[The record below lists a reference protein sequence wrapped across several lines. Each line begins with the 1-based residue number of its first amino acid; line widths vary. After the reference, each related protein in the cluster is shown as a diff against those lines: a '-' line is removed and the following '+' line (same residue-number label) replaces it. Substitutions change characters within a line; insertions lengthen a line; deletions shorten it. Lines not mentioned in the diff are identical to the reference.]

1 MLVIR
6 VIALQG
12 KTTTAGPSFDFGEA
26 GGSIGRADS
35 NQLVLEDAERV
46 ISRVQARI
54 VYRGGG
60 FELVDQGANP
70 TIVNGQ
76 RVGNGA
82 SMPLKVGDQL
92 EIGAYR
98 LEVVL
103 PGRGSQTDSDPLGL
117 MAGLG
122 PEGHDPFK
130 DIAVKTWPKS
140 EDLLGGLGGG
150 EGPPPASVDD
160 PLGLFAGFD
169 ATPLPISR
177 PPVTEPGFNPPKSG
191 QGKPLIPDD
200 FDPFAD
206 PFAPKV
212 APKPT
217 QLPLDDDALG
227 LGLGSTGKAGGGV
240 DNLFGLDAPAGSDPF
255 AGTPLGEAAPRSSGL
270 SVDPLELLGGEAA
283 PTREAAA
290 EPDQVPAV
298 HQAFTPPKPAAS
310 EPSSPAST
318 PPPPSPDASGVF
330 LSWENAESEEGVAR
344 TMILSPGSKAG
355 RETAAPATPEPA
367 EAPKD
372 EVAQPA
378 PPAGD
383 EVQKGAGARD
393 EPVLPSDG
401 PTWWRTP
408 VVDSAEGPA
417 SPTEEGVAPKPPQ
430 GRVPLPAMT
439 ELAAVPASLG
449 AVPPGG
455 TPVEVA
461 TLAAALARGLGL
473 PRLPAG
479 EGLTPELMERVGV
492 LLRESTQGTLDLLL
506 ARAMTKREVRADVTM
521 IFSKGN
527 NPLKFSPDVSVAL
540 NHLLNPQ
547 GRGFLG
553 PEEALK
559 DAYDD
564 LRAHLLGFMAG
575 MRAAVEGLLRRF
587 GPEVLEER
595 LTDKSMLDSLLPMN
609 RRAKLWDQY
618 QQLYRQIAEEAEEDF
633 HAVLGRE
640 FVKAYE
646 EQVALLN
653 ANKKRDG

>member
-54 VYRGGG
+54 VFRSGS

-76 RVGNGA
+76 RIGNGA
-82 SMPLKVGDQL
+82 SMPLKVGDKI

-98 LEVVL
+98 LEVSA
-103 PGRGSQTDSDPLGL
+103 PTRPSMSDSDPLGL

-122 PEGHDPFK
+122 PDGHDPFR

-140 EDLLGGLGGG
+140 EDLLTGLSGG
-150 EGPPPASVDD
+150 EGADSPSD

-177 PPVTEPGFNPPKSG
+177 APTPDPGIAAPPKDG
-191 QGKPLIPDD
+191 QHLIPED

-206 PFAPKV
+206 PFASKPV
-212 APKPT
+212 SRSAP
-217 QLPLDDDALG
+217 LPLDDDALG
-227 LGLGSTGKAGGGV
+227 LGLGSTGKAGGGL
-240 DNLFGLDAPAGSDPF
+240 DNLFGLDAPASSDPF
-255 AGTPLGEAAPRSSGL
+255 AGSPLGDTAPKASGL
-270 SVDPLELLGGEAA
+270 SVDPLELLAGQGA
-283 PTREAAA
+283 PAKEAAA
-290 EPDQVPAV
+290 EPDQVPVA
-298 HQAFTPPKPAAS
+298 HHAFAPPKPVAEA
-310 EPSSPAST
+310 PDPL
-318 PPPPSPDASGVF
+318 PPSPDAGADASGVF
-330 LSWENAESEEGVAR
+330 LSWENAEGEEGVAR
-344 TMILSPGSKAG
+344 TMILSPGKA
-355 RETAAPATPEPA
+355 EKSEVAAPTPVKDVDALAASPVVSDGDREPN
-367 EAPKD
+367 
-372 EVAQPA
+372 
-378 PPAGD
+378 
-383 EVQKGAGARD
+383 GASGAN
-393 EPVLPSDG
+393 VSSDG
-401 PTWWRTP
+401 PTWWATP
-408 VVDSAEGPA
+408 FPVGDTLPGTLRGEPSAPVSTAAEAPVPIAAGVVPGQPPRVDQSA
-417 SPTEEGVAPKPPQ
+417 
-430 GRVPLPAMT
+430 
-439 ELAAVPASLG
+439 
-449 AVPPGG
+449 G
-455 TPVEVA
+455 TPAEVA
-461 TLAAALARGLGL
+461 ELAAALARGLGL
-473 PRLPAG
+473 PRLPDPA
-479 EGLTPELMERVGV
+479 GLTPELMERVGG

-527 NPLKFSPDVSVAL
+527 NPLKFSPDVAVAL

-553 PEEALK
+553 PEEAVK

-587 GPEVLEER
+587 GPDALEER
-595 LTDKSMLDSLLPMN
+595 LTDKTVLDSLLPMN

-653 ANKKRDG
+653 ANKKREG